1 MSIIKIRASFF
12 KLFLLIIITLLINL
26 FQRQNAFNSLFN
38 QLNLKERQGHYIL
51 LNFELFSI

>member
-1 MSIIKIRASFF
+1 MLLNFLNNFLTWIIV
-12 KLFLLIIITLLINL
+12 IIITLLINL